1 MHTSLL
7 PEERNDARSTLV
19 VAGLRAALKYDA
31 ALDAGTGS
39 VPLEVRFG
47 RFAYLRMRQA
57 LIDWERKTFGDRRPG
72 RTKHPKEFVP
82 FSDKLDAGT
91 STALEDIHADRAQ
104 VEA

>member
-57 LIDWERKTFGDRRPG
+57 LIDWERKTLGSQAWT
-72 RTKHPKEFVP
+72 TKHPKEFVP
-82 FSDKLDAGT
+82 FSDELDAGT